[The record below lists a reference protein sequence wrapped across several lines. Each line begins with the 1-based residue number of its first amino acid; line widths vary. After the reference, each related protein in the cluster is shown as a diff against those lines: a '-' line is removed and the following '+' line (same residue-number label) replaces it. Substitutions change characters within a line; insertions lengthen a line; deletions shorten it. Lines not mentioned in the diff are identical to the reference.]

1 MEIDWYPPPPPAIR
15 EFDLT
20 MATVPFA
27 SGWNRGLSRPL
38 EIVARTLDL
47 AVLPPKVVSLA
58 IRRQMVPTR
67 SFLFDA
73 AAEPPAWLAP
83 KCGLAMEPA
92 PVSGEPSRATLQGH
106 QAEAARRCH

>member
-67 SFLFDA
+67 SFVFDA
-73 AAEPPAWLAP
+73 ARAS
-83 KCGLAMEPA
+83 GLAGAEVWPGNGT
-92 PVSGEPSRATLQGH
+92 SSGLGEPSRATLQGR